1 MKFTGTHTH
10 KSLGLFTY
18 EVDYTTRRPGST
30 WLADWSGTAV
40 GDNRVL
46 QLSGGSMEII
56 VGSSDAALVFIKKYV
71 AQEIDALT

>member
-1 MKFTGTHTH
+1 
-10 KSLGLFTY
+10 
-18 EVDYTTRRPGST
+18 
-30 WLADWSGTAV
+30 
-40 GDNRVL
+40 VL